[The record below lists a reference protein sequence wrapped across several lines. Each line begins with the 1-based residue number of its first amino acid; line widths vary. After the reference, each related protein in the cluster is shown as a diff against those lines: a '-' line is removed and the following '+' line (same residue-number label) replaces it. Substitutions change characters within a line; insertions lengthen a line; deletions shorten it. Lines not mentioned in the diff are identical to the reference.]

1 VDFEWHGRAYTDPRA
16 QLALDFLTSSSE
28 VHQIDGEFAPPQA
41 GDLVRT
47 LRQLEE
53 HCSDVVMV
61 DLTTRDM
68 HELGLVVV
76 KIFVPELVPLNA
88 DHRYPYLGHRRLH
101 THGGQRPDGTQEQ
114 LLTHLNSYPHP
125 FS

>member
-1 VDFEWHGRAYTDPRA
+1 M
-16 QLALDFLTSSSE
+16 
-28 VHQIDGEFAPPQA
+28 HQIDGEFAPPQA